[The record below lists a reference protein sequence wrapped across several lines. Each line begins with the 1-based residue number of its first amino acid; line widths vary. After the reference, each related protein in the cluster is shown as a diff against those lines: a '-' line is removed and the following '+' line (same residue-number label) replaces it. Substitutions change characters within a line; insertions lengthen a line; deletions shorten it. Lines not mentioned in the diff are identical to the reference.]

1 MEVVGRL
8 GIRLV
13 SLMHVGGDGW
23 LKTLDFVPR
32 DLPHL
37 REVLSFGERADGSSL
52 FGAMGVPVTASDV
65 VLRPRLSTAF
75 VDPFASFPTLVVCC
89 GHYGRDGA
97 PLPESPDTI
106 VHNAYARLKAETGV
120 ELQALGEI
128 EFFLGKRPDESDI
141 YGATERGYHASSPFV
156 FGEPLRRR
164 AMVLLAEIGIPVKY
178 GHSEVGYIQPDEVDA
193 RIWEQHE
200 IELAL
205 QPLPQAA
212 DSVLI
217 GQWLLRNLSN
227 KAGWRCSFDP
237 ILRKGHAGSGLHFH
251 LSPVIDGV
259 HQKHTAA
266 DGQLDGVA
274 RWLIAGLVQHA
285 GALMAFGNR
294 ATNSFVRLLQAKEA
308 PSVVTW
314 GRYNRRALI
323 RLPIVAA
330 DEEGEV
336 GEPRDGGIPPAR
348 RLGPPPP
355 AARRHRAGHAGGKV
369 DGQHRGDAGANRG
382 PDAEGFRGAL
392 GSAELHRGGRRAQGS
407 AGDIRAGRDLPDA
420 RHRPDARRVGT
431 DVRGGITR
439 SWEVGTLESQK
450 TGKLAGVTTSQLPNF
465 PLPKSFSPDGPNLAH
480 RCPIGHDDAAS
491 GDPHRCPVSL
501 FAALVFAAE
510 PDLGRNAIGMRFVR
524 IPGGTFQM
532 GSNVMDGEK
541 PIHTVSVPGF
551 WMGVRKSPRRNGR
564 R

>member
-1 MEVVGRL
+1 MTDTARIDAAGPAGTEMQPWPACRLTRLIGKPSEQWTVDDLVGVVGAL

-52 FGAMGVPVTASDV
+52 FGSMGVQVTASDV

-75 VDPFASFPTLVVCC
+75 VDPFATFPTLVVFCA
-89 GHYGRDGA
+89 HFGRDGA

-106 VHNAYARLKAETGV
+106 VRRAADRLQSEVGV
-120 ELQALGEI
+120 ELQALGEV
-128 EFFLGKRPDESDI
+128 EFFLGKRPDETDI

-164 AMVLLAEIGIPVKY
+164 AMVMLSEIGIPVKY

-212 DSVLI
+212 DSVLVA
-217 GQWLLRNLSN
+217 QWLLRNLAH

-251 LSPVIDGV
+251 FSPVVDGV
-259 HQKHTAA
+259 HQKHSTP
-266 DGQLDGVA
+266 DGHLDGVA

-308 PSVVTW
+308 PSTVTW

-323 RLPIVAA
+323 RLPIVAS
-330 DEEGEV
+330 DEEGRSVSPETVEFRLPDGSAHPHLLLAGIAQTMIAGRGIADLDRLLEQTSALAQKGSALPVPRSFVEV
-336 GEPRDGGIPPAR
+336 SDSLRDR
-348 RLGPPPP
+348 R
-355 AARRHRAGHAGGKV
+355 ASFEAGGVFPAHVV
-369 DGQHRGDAGANRG
+369 DRTIDA
-382 PDAEGFRGAL
+382 L
-392 GSAELHRGGRRAQGS
+392 AQ
-407 AGDIRAGRDLPDA
+407 L
-420 RHRPDARRVGT
+420 
-431 DVRGGITR
+431 
-439 SWEVGTLESQK
+439 
-450 TGKLAGVTTSQLPNF
+450 
-465 PLPKSFSPDGPNLAH
+465 
-480 RCPIGHDDAAS
+480 
-491 GDPHRCPVSL
+491 
-501 FAALVFAAE
+501 
-510 PDLGRNAIGMRFVR
+510 
-524 IPGGTFQM
+524 
-532 GSNVMDGEK
+532 
-541 PIHTVSVPGF
+541 
-551 WMGVRKSPRRNGR
+551 
-564 R
+564 

>member
-1 MEVVGRL
+1 MTDAIRTDSTALVTDAESQLWPACRLSRLIGKPSEGWTVDDLVGIVGRL

-32 DLPHL
+32 DLRHL

-75 VDPFASFPTLVVCC
+75 IDPFASLPTLVLFC

-106 VHNAYARLKAETGV
+106 VRKAYDNLRAETGV
-120 ELQALGEI
+120 ELYALGEV
-128 EFFLGKRPDESDI
+128 EFFLGKRPDETDI
-141 YGATERGYHASSPFV
+141 YGSAERGYHASSPFV

-164 AMVLLAEIGIPVKY
+164 AMVMLSEIGIPVKY

-205 QPLPQAA
+205 QLLPHAA

-217 GQWLLRNLSN
+217 AQWLLRNLAN
-227 KAGWRCSFDP
+227 RAGWRCSFDP
-237 ILRKGHAGSGLHFH
+237 VLRKGHAGSGLHFH

-259 HQKHTAA
+259 HQKHSTH
-266 DGQLDGVA
+266 DRQLDGVA

-308 PSVVTW
+308 PSTVTW
-314 GRYNRRALI
+314 GHYNRRALI
-323 RLPIVAA
+323 RLPIVATDEQGNSVSPETVEFRLPDGSAHPHLLLAGIAQAMVAGRSVEDMDLVLGRTAALAPKGSAALAVPRSFIEVA
-330 DEEGEV
+330 DALREV
-336 GEPRDGGIPPAR
+336 
-348 RLGPPPP
+348 
-355 AARRHRAGHAGGKV
+355 RATFEAGGV
-369 DGQHRGDAGANRG
+369 FPTHVIDRTLD
-382 PDAEGFRGAL
+382 AL
-392 GSAELHRGGRRAQGS
+392 G
-407 AGDIRAGRDLPDA
+407 
-420 RHRPDARRVGT
+420 
-431 DVRGGITR
+431 
-439 SWEVGTLESQK
+439 
-450 TGKLAGVTTSQLPNF
+450 
-465 PLPKSFSPDGPNLAH
+465 
-480 RCPIGHDDAAS
+480 
-491 GDPHRCPVSL
+491 
-501 FAALVFAAE
+501 
-510 PDLGRNAIGMRFVR
+510 
-524 IPGGTFQM
+524 QM
-532 GSNVMDGEK
+532 
-541 PIHTVSVPGF
+541 
-551 WMGVRKSPRRNGR
+551 
-564 R
+564 